1 MEIAALL
8 DQCSNHL
15 KQALTRAWQI
25 ATAQKTKVVT
35 PLHLLQALQQE
46 QGSIAAEILRRAELT
61 PEAVAQTMNESEVVE
76 LYHLTILSPN
86 AKRALQKAVERAAAT
101 GHVYVGTEHLLH
113 GLLAIDSADINF
125 LLQRAGVKPK
135 ILEQQLEIAL
145 RSADKL
151 TEMVESVQP
160 PAMANA
166 RATARAHKTP
176 ALDFFGVEL
185 TRPEVAEKIDPVIG
199 RVTEIERLIHILGRR
214 TKNNPLLLGE
224 PGVGKT
230 AIVEGL
236 AKRILAGEVPPAL
249 LHKKIYSIDLGLMI
263 AGTVYRGEFEGR
275 IKQLI
280 DETKTNPEIILFIDE
295 VHAIVGTGSSSG
307 GNLDAANLL
316 KPALARGE
324 IHVIGATTFA
334 EFKKHIEHDAA
345 LERRF
350 QPVLV
355 REPTATETEN
365 ILQHTKTRYENFH
378 GIGIADTAIPA
389 AVRLAHKYFPEK
401 FFPDKA
407 IDLLDESMS
416 ALKINSAHAGLA
428 ARQNSLRQELRA
440 LTTEKEAAIKAEDY
454 ERAAAVHARETV
466 AQAELKKIGTVKKG
480 ERTITA
486 ADIEAVVARIIG
498 RPISAQTAGATPTP
512 LYEFLHDH
520 LHGQDDVLRAVS
532 LSLAKAQ
539 LGLQSPSRP
548 LASFLFAGSSGVGK
562 TKLAKL
568 IAQSLYDDPHA
579 LIRVDMSEF
588 SESHSV
594 SRLLGAPAGYVGY
607 RESTTLADRLRRQP
621 LSVILFDDVD
631 KAHPEVVNVLL
642 QMLEDGHFTDATGK
656 SASVK
661 QCVIILTYQ
670 LPVEE
675 IMGSKLGF
683 GAAEQLRSQEQ
694 IRHSLYNF
702 LRPELL
708 NRLDQILIFRTLTTE
723 ILAAIAR
730 TELQNLRD
738 RLAEKQIALTWN
750 AATLTTIAQMAFAPQ
765 EGARRI
771 RQIIEQ
777 QVEQPLIEKF
787 VANTTVRAFC
797 CVAENGIIFLRSA
810 TELPSAVKRTIIRK
824 RVLSN

>member
-25 ATAQKTKVVT
+25 AATQKTKVVT

-46 QGSIAAEILRRAELT
+46 RGSIAAEILRRAELT
-61 PEAVAQTMNESEVVE
+61 PEAVQQTVNTSEVVE

-86 AKRALQKAVERAAAT
+86 AKRALQKAVERAAAA

-113 GLLAIDSADINF
+113 GLLAINSADINF

-151 TEMVESVQP
+151 TEIVEAVQP
-160 PAMANA
+160 PTTT
-166 RATARAHKTP
+166 ATRAHKTP

-199 RVTEIERLIHILGRR
+199 RATEIERLIHILGRR

-236 AKRILAGEVPPAL
+236 AKRILAGAVPPAL
-249 LHKKIYSIDLGLMI
+249 LAKKIYSLDLGLMI

-280 DETKTNPEIILFIDE
+280 DEVKTDPNIILFIDE

-324 IHVIGATTFA
+324 IHVIGATTFT

-350 QPVLV
+350 QPVIV

-365 ILQHTKTRYENFH
+365 ILQHTKERYERFH
-378 GIGIADTAIPA
+378 GVGISASAIPA
-389 AVRLAHKYFPEK
+389 AVHLAHKYFPEK

-407 IDLLDESMS
+407 IDLLDEGMS
-416 ALKINSAHAGLA
+416 ALKINSAASGA
-428 ARQNSLRQELRA
+428 VARQNLLRQELRA
-440 LTTEKEAAIKAEDY
+440 LIAEKETAIKAEDY
-454 ERAAAVHARETV
+454 ERATEIHTRENAMQT
-466 AQAELKKIGTVKKG
+466 ELKKMSALKKNA
-480 ERTITA
+480 RLITA

-498 RPISAQTAGATPTP
+498 RPISAPTASATPTP

-520 LHGQDDVLRAVS
+520 LHGQDDVLRVVS
-532 LSLAKAQ
+532 LSLVKAQ
-539 LGLQSPSRP
+539 LGLQSATRP

-562 TKLAKL
+562 TELAKL
-568 IAQSLYDDPHA
+568 IATALYDDPQA

-642 QMLEDGHFTDATGK
+642 QMLEDGRFTDAAGK
-656 SASVK
+656 EASVK

-670 LPVEE
+670 LPVDEV
-675 IMGSKLGF
+675 MGSKLGF
-683 GAAEQLRSQEQ
+683 GAADHLRSKEQ
-694 IRHSLYNF
+694 IRHALYNF

-708 NRLDQILIFRTLTTE
+708 NRLDQVLVFRTLTVE
-723 ILAAIAR
+723 ILAAIAQ
-730 TELQNLRD
+730 TELQNLRA
-738 RLAEKQIALTWN
+738 RLAEKQITFTWSEEVL
-750 AATLTTIAQMAFAPQ
+750 AVIAQLAFEPK

-777 QVEQPLIEKF
+777 RVEQPLLEKF
-787 VANTTVRAFC
+787 VANSDERAYC
-797 CVAENGIIFLRSA
+797 CAVENGIILLRAATFLSNA
-810 TELPSAVKRTIIRK
+810 GKRTIIRK